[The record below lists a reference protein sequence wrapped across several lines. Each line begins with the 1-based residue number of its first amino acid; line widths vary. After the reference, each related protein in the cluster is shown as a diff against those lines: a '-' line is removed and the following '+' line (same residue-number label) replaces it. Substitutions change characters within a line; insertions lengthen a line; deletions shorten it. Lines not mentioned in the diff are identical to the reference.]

1 MNSNGFFWGE
11 HVFISI
17 KYKLFTTLLIAVVIV
32 VVGMFLLIHW
42 SFNRGFLNY
51 VNTVETKRLE
61 SLAVSLQK
69 AYTGQK
75 DWRFLQ
81 GNTRLWYQ
89 FLVTATPEGIQQF
102 DPLAGVSAPE
112 DNKNSHHSVSIEIEI
127 EDHESGGHQNTQHL
141 TPLRKKRDLFEFRVV
156 LMDRD
161 RNVVVGPSGNFVD
174 MKVIPLKHDSVLIG
188 YLGHIFHKNL
198 LARHQL
204 QFVREQKKSLAVISL
219 LIAVLAAVVSFP
231 VATRMVRRINALA
244 GATHSLAA
252 GKYELTLPEGAADEL
267 GQLTRD
273 FNILSLTLKKNE
285 TIRKQW
291 VADISHELR
300 TPIAILRGE
309 IEALQDGVRP
319 VSPEAMQSLHAEILQ
334 LGRIVDDLFQLSLS
348 DVGALTYRKK
358 QVEVVGLLEQAT
370 DIFRSKFAQKEITLS
385 LKISTKRQMVLF
397 ADPERL
403 HQLFNNLLMNSLK
416 YTDVKGNVK
425 IICSTNNQYTEI
437 IFEDSSPGVPKKDI
451 GRLFERLFRVE
462 SSRSRV
468 SGGAGLGL
476 AVCKNIVEA
485 HGGVIT
491 AEPSPLGGLLIRISL
506 LAEKKV

>member
-1 MNSNGFFWGE
+1 M
-11 HVFISI
+11 FISI
-17 KYKLFTTLLIAVVIV
+17 KYKLFTTLLTAVVIV

-69 AYTGQK
+69 AYTAQK

-102 DPLAGVSAPE
+102 DPLAGARVPE
-112 DNKNSHHSVSIEIEI
+112 DNKNSHHSVAIDAES
-127 EDHESGGHQNTQHL
+127 HESRGHQNIQHL
-141 TPLRKKRDLFEFRVV
+141 TPLKKKKDLFEFRVV

-161 RNVVVGPSGNFVD
+161 RNVVVGPSGNPVD
-174 MKVIPLKHDSVLIG
+174 MKVIPLKHNSVLIG
-188 YLGHIFHKNL
+188 YLGHIFQKDL

-219 LIAVLAAVVSFP
+219 LIAVLAAFISFP
-231 VATRMVRRINALA
+231 VATQMVRRINALA
-244 GATHSLAA
+244 RTTHRLAA
-252 GKYELTLPEGAADEL
+252 GKYDSILPEGAADEL
-267 GQLTRD
+267 GQLTHD
-273 FNILSLTLKKNE
+273 FNSLSLTLKKNE
-285 TIRKQW
+285 TMRKQW

-300 TPIAILRGE
+300 TPLAILRGE

-319 VSPEAMQSLHAEILQ
+319 VSPEAVQSLHTEVLQ
-334 LGRIVDDLFQLSLS
+334 LGRLVDDLFQLSLS
-348 DVGALTYRKK
+348 DVGALTYRKER
-358 QVEVVGLLEQAT
+358 VEVACVLEQAT
-370 DIFRSKFAQKEITLS
+370 DIFRSKFVQKDILLS
-385 LKISTKRQMVLF
+385 LEISTMTQIILF

-416 YTDVKGNVK
+416 YTDAKGNVK
-425 IICSTNNQYTEI
+425 IICSSTDQQVEI
-437 IFEDSSPGVPKKDI
+437 IFKDSSPGVPETDI
-451 GRLFERLFRVE
+451 NRLFERLFRVE
-462 SSRSRV
+462 SSRCRV
-468 SGGAGLGL
+468 YGGAGLGL

-485 HGGVIT
+485 HGGIIT
-491 AEPSPLGGLLIRISL
+491 AEPSSSGGLLIRISL
-506 LAEKKV
+506 PAEKKV